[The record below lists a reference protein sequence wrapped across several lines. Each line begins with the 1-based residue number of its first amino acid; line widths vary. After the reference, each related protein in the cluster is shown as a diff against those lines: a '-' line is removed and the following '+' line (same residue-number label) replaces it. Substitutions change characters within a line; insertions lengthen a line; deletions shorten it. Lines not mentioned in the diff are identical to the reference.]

1 MVSSLTNHRLMQ
13 NPSELIVSFYA
24 AFFLNMNE
32 ESCNMI
38 DKNTYKMISPRRQR
52 SNFGNREN

>member
-38 DKNTYKMISPRRQR
+38 DKNT
-52 SNFGNREN
+52 